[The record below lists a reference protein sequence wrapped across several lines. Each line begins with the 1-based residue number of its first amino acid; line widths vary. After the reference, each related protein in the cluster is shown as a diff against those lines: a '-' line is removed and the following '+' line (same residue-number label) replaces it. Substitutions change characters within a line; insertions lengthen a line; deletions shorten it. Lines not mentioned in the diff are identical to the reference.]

1 MPCPF
6 IQPPPLVARELFRYT
21 HRMNERNKALIY
33 LSLATV
39 VWGSTFVILKL
50 LLPRISPLV
59 LVGSRF
65 ALAAIVAGVVLK
77 LRGEEINRAMLR
89 RGTVLGLVLMG
100 GYIFQTVGLQ
110 YTGAGKSGFITTLY
124 LVFVPMFSWPLS
136 KQRPKWRIFVA
147 IAISLGGVWLLAD
160 PEGALNPGDLI
171 TALSAVCFGAQLALI
186 DHFMAKEGSVDAS
199 SGSVLGITVVQ
210 LVVVAV
216 GAFAL
221 APILEVPR
229 FTFDLVSIGGLL
241 YLAVVATVFV
251 WLWQMKWQPVLGAE
265 KASLLYVGEA
275 IVAAA
280 GGVIVFGESL
290 PWYGYLGAGLILLAA
305 VWTTLSDKQKS

>member
-1 MPCPF
+1 
-6 IQPPPLVARELFRYT
+6 
-21 HRMNERNKALIY
+21 MNERSKALVY

-39 VWGSTFVILKL
+39 VWGSTFIVLKL
-50 LLPRISPLV
+50 LLPRISPLL

-65 ALAAIVAGVVLK
+65 AIAAIVAGVVLK
-77 LRGEEINRAMLR
+77 LRGEGINRAMLR

-100 GYIFQTVGLQ
+100 GYIFQTLGLQ
-110 YTGAGKSGFITTLY
+110 YTGAGKSGFVTTLY

-136 KQRPKWRIFVA
+136 KQRPQWRIFVA
-147 IAISLGGVWLLAD
+147 IAVSLGGVWLLAD
-160 PEGALNPGDLI
+160 PRGALNPGDLI

-186 DHFMAKEGSVDAS
+186 DHFMLKEGSVDAK

-221 APILEVPR
+221 APLLEEPR
-229 FTFDLVSIGGLL
+229 FALDLPSLAGLL

-275 IVAAA
+275 IVAAI

-290 PWYGYLGAGLILLAA
+290 PWYGYLGAGLIMAA
-305 VWTTLSDKQKS
+305 AAWTTMSGKQKS